1 MTSGFTR
8 RIDVARDMSDRTG
21 RELAADRKAA
31 KKKSKK
37 SKSKSKRRSKYSSD
51 SDSTDSEEE
60 RRRRKRKERRR
71 ERKSKK
77 YSESESESDDERER
91 RKRRRKSSEKRSRR
105 TEERDEE
112 DQWVE
117 KGGEVA
123 LKPKSIETA
132 RVVPVAAPP
141 PLDDSDEEVGP
152 QLPVDHSARD
162 RTHRSA

>member
-8 RIDVARDMSDRTG
+8 RIDVVRDMSDCTG

-77 YSESESESDDERER
+77 YSDSESESDDGER
-91 RKRRRKSSEKRSRR
+91 RKRRRKSSEKRSRS
-105 TEERDEE
+105 EERDEE

>member
-1 MTSGFTR
+1 MTSGCLR
-8 RIDVARDMSDRTG
+8 RIDVVRDMSDRTG

-77 YSESESESDDERER
+77 YSDSESESDDGER
-91 RKRRRKSSEKRSRR
+91 RKRRRKSSEKRSR